1 MRVALIVSCVSPIFA
16 AILVATAPASA
27 FVPDAFLAVAVP
39 SEVYVDERIVM
50 RAVVLVS
57 EGHDLDARLE
67 VCEVSTATCHTSGW
81 GTFTAPGTQA
91 GFAGSIRLTRTGEY
105 VLEWRLY
112 GDWGVDS
119 RRVVA
124 RQRREVTAHALV
136 AP

>member
-1 MRVALIVSCVSPIFA
+1 MRVAVIVSCVSLIVA

-27 FVPDAFLAVAVP
+27 FVPDALLAIAVP

-57 EGHDLDARLE
+57 EGHHLGGRLD
-67 VCEVSTATCHTSGW
+67 VCEVWTATCHTSGW

-91 GFAGSIRLTRTGEY
+91 GFAGSIHLTRAGEY

-112 GDWGVDS
+112 DDWGVDS

-124 RQRREVTAHALV
+124 RQRREVTVHAL